1 MNKQDELILTLDEDD
16 SVGHKYREVNE
27 DDTEDTV
34 GHKYRG
40 ADEDEDDTEG
50 HKYR

>member
-16 SVGHKYREVNE
+16 
-27 DDTEDTV
+27 TE

-40 ADEDEDDTEG
+40 ADEDDTEDTEG